1 MTNTAFMSP
10 RRLGDRMRR
19 LPLIIVGRCNRQYAP
34 HEPAFFKKNVGVL
47 TEGSNTGEQSSGPM
61 CGGIW
66 QLNRDLVKTIVQ
78 AASEAEEGGD
88 TLPVGSGGLSG
99 LAAHVVPLRF
109 QYLASVW
116 RNETAHLSDLT
127 EMCNHPAYQ
136 SIIAMG
142 RPVLPFLLRELEVN
156 PNYWFSAL
164 RQITGE
170 NPVLPTMR
178 GKLKEMAL
186 AWTEWGKRNDISW

>member
-1 MTNTAFMSP
+1 MTNTTFKSP
-10 RRLGDRMRR
+10 RRLGDQVRR
-19 LPLIIVGRCNRQYAP
+19 LPSFIIGRCNRQYAP
-34 HEPAFFKKNVGVL
+34 YEPAVVEGNVGVL
-47 TEGSNTGEQSSGPM
+47 SECSNTGKQGSGPM

-78 AASEAEEGGD
+78 AASEAEEGGE
-88 TLPVGSGGLSG
+88 TLPVGSGGLS
-99 LAAHVVPLRF
+99 APLRF

-116 RNETAHLSDLT
+116 RNETAHLSNLT
-127 EMCNHPAYQ
+127 EICNHPAYQ

-142 RPVLPFLLRELEVN
+142 RPILPLLLRELEVN

-186 AWTEWGKRNDISW
+186 AWIEWGKRNDISW